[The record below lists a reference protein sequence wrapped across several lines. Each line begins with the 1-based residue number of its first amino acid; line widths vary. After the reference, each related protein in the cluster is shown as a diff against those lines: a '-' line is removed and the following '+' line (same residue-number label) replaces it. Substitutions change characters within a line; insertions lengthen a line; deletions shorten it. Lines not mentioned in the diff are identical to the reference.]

1 MKNKIE
7 YSFKKGEYIS
17 VDEEYHTPIPFNY
30 LKTLTE
36 LLDEYYSGGLDDE
49 DIIKVIL
56 ELEPQYE
63 ATIVA
68 DGIHIILKDIK
79 ITIEEL

>member
-1 MKNKIE
+1 MEFAPNKF
-7 YSFKKGEYIS
+7 FK
-17 VDEEYHTPIPFNY
+17 
-30 LKTLTE
+30 
-36 LLDEYYSGGLDDE
+36 DDS
-49 DIIKVIL
+49 IIKVIL